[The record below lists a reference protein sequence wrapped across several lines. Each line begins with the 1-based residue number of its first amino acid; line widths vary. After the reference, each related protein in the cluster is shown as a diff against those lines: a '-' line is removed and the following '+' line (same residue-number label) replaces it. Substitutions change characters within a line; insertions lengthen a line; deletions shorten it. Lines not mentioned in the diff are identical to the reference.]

1 MNLLHIATEG
11 SWSSLLQSLNPVD
24 LFFRAAVETGLS
36 YSELEEMNVTAFE
49 KMRKC
54 SPIIHISSV
63 VAPTLLL
70 LGSKD
75 KRVPSSQGIHYY
87 NRLLSNNV
95 KTKYVDT
102 SIFLFIH

>member
-1 MNLLHIATEG
+1 
-11 SWSSLLQSLNPVD
+11 VD

-36 YSELEEMNVTAFE
+36 YSELEEMNATAFE

-54 SPIIHISSV
+54 SPITHVSSV

-95 KTKYVDT
+95 KTKYVDYFY
-102 SIFLFIH
+102 IFIYTLKHGIIRDADYEL